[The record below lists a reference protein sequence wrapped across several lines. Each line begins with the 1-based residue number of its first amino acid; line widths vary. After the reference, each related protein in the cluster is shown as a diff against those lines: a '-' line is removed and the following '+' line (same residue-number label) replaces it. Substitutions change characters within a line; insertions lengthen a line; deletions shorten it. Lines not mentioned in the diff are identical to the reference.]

1 MATPGSRKI
10 FVLLVTVAIFQL
22 VTQTSSFVH
31 YYSSAEESKE
41 GSGDGSGDSSALL
54 PDSLEEYQRYRSPR
68 GRVPDS
74 AFRQWSTWSRCTRS
88 CVQKRYRECKRFLQ
102 CGDEIQ
108 TQARFCSV
116 PGTAC
121 ERPDTTTTAAPD
133 VLPTTGD
140 QEWLPV
146 TERISVEIDSEEHIE
161 DNNGDEGEDPYPDQ
175 SEGEFNSSGCGVK
188 PRLPRFRIVGGRPA
202 RPGSWPWQVAMLDKE
217 YFGHF
222 CGGTLISPQWV
233 LTAAHCFR
241 RKSTQKKSLVRVG
254 EHDFLTRED
263 TQKNAQIAKV
273 ILHPDYTTDTDH
285 HDIALLKLKKPVQ
298 LSPAVYPICLPEPGE
313 FPPVGTGCY
322 VTGWGKHV
330 QPSWGGSNVLRE
342 VQVPIIDDVT
352 CRETYAE
359 YGDYA
364 IGPGMYCAGYEEGG
378 RDSCGGDSG
387 GPMSC
392 QLDGRWTMVGVTSF
406 GDDECG
412 RPGSYGVYTK
422 VSHYMDWIRWVMAEH
437 GGE

>member
-1 MATPGSRKI
+1 MVTRNSGTI
-10 FVLLVTVAIFQL
+10 FALLVVSVMLQL
-22 VTQTSSFVH
+22 VLQTSSFVH
-31 YYSSAEESKE
+31 YYSSSEE
-41 GSGDGSGDSSALL
+41 SGDGSGDSSELL
-54 PDSLEEYQRYRSPR
+54 PDSLEEYQRYRSSR

-108 TQARFCSV
+108 TQARFCSI

-121 ERPDTTTTAAPD
+121 EQQETATTAAPPA
-133 VLPTTGD
+133 LPTTGH
-140 QEWLPV
+140 QEQLPV
-146 TERISVEIDSEEHIE
+146 TQQASDEVVSEEYIE
-161 DNNGDEGEDPYPDQ
+161 ENNGEEDEDSYPEQ
-175 SEGEFNSSGCGVK
+175 SEGKFNSSGCGVK
-188 PRLPRFRIVGGRPA
+188 PQLPRFRIVGGRPA
-202 RPGSWPWQVAMLDKE
+202 RQGSWPWQVAMLDKD

-241 RKSTQKKSLVRVG
+241 RKSTQRKSLVRVG
-254 EHDFLTRED
+254 EHDFMTRED

-273 ILHPDYTTDTDH
+273 ILHPDYTRETDH
-285 HDIALLKLKKPVQ
+285 HDIALLKLKKPVK
-298 LSPAVYPICLPEPGE
+298 LSPAVYPICLPEPGD

-322 VTGWGKHV
+322 VTGWGKYV
-330 QPSWGGSNVLRE
+330 QPSLVGSNILRE

-392 QLDGRWTMVGVTSF
+392 QQGDNWTMVGVTSF

-422 VSHYMDWIRWVMAEH
+422 VSHYVDWIRWVMEEH